1 MNRKKMATALILALG
16 VCTGHAAFAED
27 HAEGT
32 ATVNMELL
40 APAGLTYTAT
50 QPFYAQIGHEKSLTS
65 EQPIG
70 YIESMYATPQEVYMK
85 GSSTTLATDGAV
97 VKMMNTDEAGVEGPD
112 LVVYESEMQGAA
124 DGSGK
129 YTFEMDEFG
138 VTTVMAKLLDPTTVT
153 AKPGEYVGTFEY
165 GVIVE

>member
-85 GSSTTLATDGAV
+85 GSSTTLISVCGNSTSCDKEV
-97 VKMMNTDEAGVEGPD
+97 
-112 LVVYESEMQGAA
+112 
-124 DGSGK
+124 GSS
-129 YTFEMDEFG
+129 
-138 VTTVMAKLLDPTTVT
+138 VTIFSL
-153 AKPGEYVGTFEY
+153 
-165 GVIVE
+165 